1 MCCLVGEMRELKRTD
16 EAGIEKASVIVKEIS
31 AIPDKL
37 LILHWDSRTGTLRK
51 TLLVTTL

>member
-1 MCCLVGEMRELKRTD
+1 MLFGGGKGELKRTD

-37 LILHWDSRTGTLRK
+37 LILHWDSRTGTPRK
-51 TLLVTTL
+51 TPLVTTL